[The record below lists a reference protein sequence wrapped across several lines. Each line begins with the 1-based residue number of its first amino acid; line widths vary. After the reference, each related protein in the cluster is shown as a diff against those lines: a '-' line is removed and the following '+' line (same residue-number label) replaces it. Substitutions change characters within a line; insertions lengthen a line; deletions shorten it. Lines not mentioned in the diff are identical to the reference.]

1 VLFLLAFKKNH
12 MNNKFICGRYVLDL
26 SSPLVMGIVNVTP
39 DSFSDGGPQSEQLD
53 LAIEHGLSMVK
64 AGAQILDIG
73 GESTRPGSDAVS
85 LQEELR
91 RVLPVIEGLREAG
104 VPLSIDTLK
113 PQVMQAA
120 LDAGADMINDIYAL
134 RQPGALEVVAKH
146 PNCGVCMMHMAGEP
160 KTMQQSPPDYGGNI
174 TDAVKQFLHER
185 VDVLLQYKVESAR
198 IMLDP
203 GFGFGKTVAQNYQLL
218 NELADLKSLNLPL
231 LIGLS
236 RKSMI
241 GAVTGKEPKDRLI
254 GSVVAAMACADRGAA
269 VLRVHDVVETVEA
282 LAVWRAIN
290 QGE

>member
-1 VLFLLAFKKNH
+1 
-12 MNNKFICGRYVLDL
+12 
-26 SSPLVMGIVNVTP
+26 MGIVNVTP

-174 TDAVKQFLHER
+174 TAAVKQFLHER

>member
-1 VLFLLAFKKNH
+1 MSKN
-12 MNNKFICGRYVLDL
+12 FVCGRFVLDL
-26 SSPLVMGIVNVTP
+26 SNPLVMGIVNVTP
-39 DSFSDGGPQSEQLD
+39 DSFSDGGAQSQQLE
-53 LAIEHGLSMVK
+53 LAIEHGLKMIE

-73 GESTRPGSDAVS
+73 GESTRPGSDPVPVA
-85 LQEELR
+85 EELR
-91 RVLPVIEGLREAG
+91 RVIPVIEGLKGAG

-113 PQVMQAA
+113 PEVMQAA
-120 LDAGADMINDIYAL
+120 LDAGVDMINDIYAL

-146 PNCGVCMMHMAGEP
+146 PNCGISIMHMAGEP

-174 TDAVKQFLHER
+174 TGAVKQFLQER
-185 VDVLLQYKVESAR
+185 VEALLQCKVDPAR

-218 NELADLKSLNLPL
+218 NQLADLKSLNLPL

-241 GAVTGKEPKDRLI
+241 GAVTGKEPKDRVI
-254 GSVVAAMACADRGAA
+254 GSVVAAIACADRGAA

-282 LAVWRAIN
+282 LTVWRAIH
-290 QGE
+290 QGEK

>member
-1 VLFLLAFKKNH
+1 
-12 MNNKFICGRYVLDL
+12 
-26 SSPLVMGIVNVTP
+26 
-39 DSFSDGGPQSEQLD
+39 
-53 LAIEHGLSMVK
+53 
-64 AGAQILDIG
+64 
-73 GESTRPGSDAVS
+73 
-85 LQEELR
+85 
-91 RVLPVIEGLREAG
+91 
-104 VPLSIDTLK
+104 
-113 PQVMQAA
+113 
-120 LDAGADMINDIYAL
+120 
-134 RQPGALEVVAKH
+134 
-146 PNCGVCMMHMAGEP
+146 
-160 KTMQQSPPDYGGNI
+160 MQQSPPDYGGNI